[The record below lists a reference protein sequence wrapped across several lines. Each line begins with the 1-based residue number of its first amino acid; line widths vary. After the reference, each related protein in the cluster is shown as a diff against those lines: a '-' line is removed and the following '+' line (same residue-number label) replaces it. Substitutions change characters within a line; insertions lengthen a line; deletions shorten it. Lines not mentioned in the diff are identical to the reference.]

1 MVQQGV
7 AAQNAAFLDA
17 AAQYP
22 WEIRRPAFGG
32 QNETVWL
39 REAVGVVA
47 AIIPWNA
54 PHQSAL
60 VKLFPA
66 LLAGCSVVLKLA
78 PETALDGQFL
88 GELFMEAGLPEDV
101 LSIIVADRTISEYLV
116 GHQRVDKISF
126 TGSTAAG
133 KRIAAIAGEQLKRCS
148 LELGGKSAT
157 ILLPDADIES
167 VAATIRYS
175 GLLNSGQSCIAQTR
189 ILVPREAQGR
199 FVDALR
205 ADLGSLTIGDPREE
219 DIFIGPLVSARQRE
233 RVASYIEAAMD
244 EGAKLALGGS
254 GIPAGL
260 DHGAFVR
267 PTVFF
272 DVDNAM
278 TIAREEVFGPV
289 LCVVPYD
296 GVTDAIRIA
305 NDSPFGL
312 SGSVWSQDI
321 DAALAVARQVRSGTL
336 AINGANPDFSAP
348 FGGFKQ
354 SGIGRE
360 FGAAGI
366 DQYIEHKVVTL

>member
-1 MVQQGV
+1 
-7 AAQNAAFLDA
+7 
-17 AAQYP
+17 
-22 WEIRRPAFGG
+22 
-32 QNETVWL
+32 
-39 REAVGVVA
+39 
-47 AIIPWNA
+47 
-54 PHQSAL
+54 
-60 VKLFPA
+60 
-66 LLAGCSVVLKLA
+66 
-78 PETALDGQFL
+78 
-88 GELFMEAGLPEDV
+88 
-101 LSIIVADRTISEYLV
+101 VADRTISEYLV
-116 GHQRVDKISF
+116 RHQRVDKISF